1 VGLYLL
7 RWKKLFSPA
16 FFHGWGLVLGILSR
30 PDHAPRYKKTHPKT
44 GAFLVILKSKIYFD
58 LCTLTGGGGGHSGRK
73 VTTMKRITKVLDPKK

>member
-44 GAFLVILKSKIYFD
+44 GAFLVILKSKFI
-58 LCTLTGGGGGHSGRK
+58 LTFVPSRAAAVVILGAK
-73 VTTMKRITKVLDPKK
+73 LQP